1 MQILLICT
9 RIEGGTVH
17 QGHNELDLR
26 DPTTWAWAMGP
37 VAHAENVGPRSD
49 HYRTTRG
56 GVTPR
61 LCRIDSKIQSS
72 SAREA
77 VTICTLIN
85 VLLLRVSY
93 MGSGYGSWAKRA

>member
-1 MQILLICT
+1 
-9 RIEGGTVH
+9 
-17 QGHNELDLR
+17 
-26 DPTTWAWAMGP
+26 MGP

-49 HYRTTRG
+49 HYRSTHG

-61 LCRIDSKIQSS
+61 LCRIDSKFQSS

-77 VTICTLIN
+77 VTICILIN

-93 MGSGYGSWAKRA
+93 MGSGYGSCTKHA